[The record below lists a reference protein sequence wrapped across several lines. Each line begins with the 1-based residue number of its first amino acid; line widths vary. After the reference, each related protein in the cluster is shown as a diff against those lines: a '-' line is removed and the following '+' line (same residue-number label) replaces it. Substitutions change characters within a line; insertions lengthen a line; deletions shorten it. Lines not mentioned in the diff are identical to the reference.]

1 MLAPLLIFLLI
12 VLHLN
17 LNKKYQNDATKAVQI
32 VVPLKYLRDF
42 WRILEMPVINS
53 EINLTPTWP
62 ANSVISNAA
71 ANQATTF
78 AITDTKLCVPVVT
91 LSTDDNAKL
100 LQQS

>member
-71 ANQATTF
+71 ANQATKI
-78 AITDTKLCVPVVT
+78 AITNIQLY
-91 LSTDDNAKL
+91 L
-100 LQQS
+100 LVATIATIAIRIQKHN